1 MLYHRGVCI
10 YIYIKLRTMY
20 TVGENMCEFRK
31 DLINR
36 KKIVVKIGS
45 SSLTHAKTGNLNLA
59 KIEKLVRALCDLK
72 NMGKDVV
79 LVSSGA
85 IAVGKKSLSMM
96 KKPET
101 ISEKQA
107 CAAVGQGFLIMT
119 YQKIFAEYNQTTAQ
133 ILMTKDTMVK
143 ETSRLNAQNTFN
155 ELLKLGVIPIVNEN
169 DTISTDEIQFGDNDR
184 LSAVV
189 AALIDADLLILL
201 SDIDG
206 LYTDD
211 PAINKDA
218 KFIELVNRIDDK
230 LISMGKGTSASDVGT
245 GGMSTKIIAA
255 RIATK
260 AGADMVIANGNDI
273 ENISK
278 IISGENIGTLF
289 TSHKESNFDIIK
301 ALS

>member
-1 MLYHRGVCI
+1 MDDL
-10 YIYIKLRTMY
+10 
-20 TVGENMCEFRK
+20 RK

-36 KKIVVKIGS
+36 KKIVIKIGS
-45 SSLTHAKTGNLNLA
+45 SSLTHGETGNLNLG
-59 KIEKLVRALCDLK
+59 KIEKLVRVLCDLK

-85 IAVGKKSLSMM
+85 IAVGKKTLALS
-96 KKPET
+96 KRPNELSK
-101 ISEKQA
+101 KQA

-119 YQKIFAEYNQTTAQ
+119 YQKIFAEYNQVAAQ

-143 ETSRLNAQNTFN
+143 EVSRKNAQNTFE
-155 ELLKLGVIPIVNEN
+155 ELFNFGVIPIVNEN

-189 AALIDADLLILL
+189 AALIEADLLILL

-211 PAINKDA
+211 PTVNKDA
-218 KFIELVNRIDDK
+218 KFIDLVTKIDDK
-230 LISMGKGTSASDVGT
+230 LKSMGKGSSASDVGT

-255 RIATK
+255 QIATK

-278 IISGENIGTLF
+278 IIAGENIGTLF
-289 TSHKESNFDIIK
+289 TSHKASDFDIIK